1 MVVAAVWGSS
11 FGESLKLVNLEGAG
25 LSESSA
31 DALAMSLGKVAF
43 KSSYPPLLIL
53 KTG

>member
-11 FGESLKLVNLEGAG
+11 FGKSLKLVSLKGVG

-31 DALAMSLGKVAF
+31 DSLAMSLGKAAF
-43 KSSYPPLLIL
+43 KSSYPPLFIL

>member
-11 FGESLKLVNLEGAG
+11 FKQPLKLVSLKGAG

-31 DALAMSLGKVAF
+31 DALATSLGKAAF
-43 KSSYPPLLIL
+43 KNSYPPLFIL
-53 KTG
+53 KTE

>member
-43 KSSYPPLLIL
+43 KSSYPPLFIL